1 MNHYLGGTE
10 AAKVLGVHQRTLYL
24 WDANR
29 KIETI
34 RTPGGKRLYNVDKF
48 LKEKSG
54 NVKPGIE
61 NEDDLFAL
69 DRIKIAYARVSSH
82 RQKDDLERQKQFLKK
97 RYPNHILIEDIGSGI
112 NLNRRGLNKIIHLAI
127 QGKVEELVVAYKDR
141 LARFGFELI
150 EELIHKYS
158 NGNIKIINSE
168 KKQEPEEELVK
179 DMLQIMNIFVAKMN
193 GLRKYKNT

>member
-24 WDANR
+24 WDANG

-54 NVKPGIE
+54 NVKPSIE

-69 DRIKIAYARVSSH
+69 ERVKIAYARVSSH
-82 RQKDDLERQKQFLKK
+82 GQKDDLERQKQFLKK